1 MCIEKDLEKLKNLFE
16 DNEGKTQKEKE
27 ESAAKKLKEN
37 VESIKYGK
45 ASVAGTLLSPN
56 PCIDTFPTEMPFFTL
71 GFIVSII
78 EKYFSSDRS
87 NSSLDFLARLETF
100 KFESISCS
108 VAKETIRELCEKNKV
123 RYTPIIFID
132 ETNLCRDMKPNDE
145 ILLSFLFLRT
155 ILRLIHVIPVFM
167 GTNFNPAN
175 FLLPN
180 TKTNSRLGG
189 KCYRTYVICKLPPVP
204 KSIWKKEMYGSLGF
218 VIKDKNDEVVENIE
232 NIKK

>member
-1 MCIEKDLEKLKNLFE
+1 ME
-16 DNEGKTQKEKE
+16 
-27 ESAAKKLKEN
+27 
-37 VESIKYGK
+37 K

-56 PCIDTFPTEMPFFTL
+56 PCIDAFPTEMPFFTL

-155 ILRLIHVIPVFM
+155 ILRLIHVIR
-167 GTNFNPAN
+167 
-175 FLLPN
+175 FLWEQIFIQQPIFLTKKTKN
-180 TKTNSRLGG
+180 TRSVDN
-189 KCYRTYVICKLPPVP
+189 CYHTYVVYNLPPIP
-204 KSIWKKEMYGSLGF
+204 TKICEEEERKSLGL
-218 VIKDKNDEVVENIE
+218 VTQDVDAKKVVEKIYDF
-232 NIKK
+232 